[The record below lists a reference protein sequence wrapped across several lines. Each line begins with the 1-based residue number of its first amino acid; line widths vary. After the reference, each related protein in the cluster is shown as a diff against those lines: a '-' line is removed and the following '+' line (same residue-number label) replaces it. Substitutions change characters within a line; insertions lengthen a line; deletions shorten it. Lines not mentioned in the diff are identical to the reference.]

1 MNSRKFE
8 YYHRDIAQLKKDIG
22 FRALFCLMFLGA
34 FVWQSVIMILEIS
47 SSQITVMKIVASCI
61 TLLCSLLLFV
71 VTLAYAF
78 KDFRIISAI
87 KMQGKCVSSVNI
99 LIATN
104 KKSFIW
110 LYGLLIQILT
120 LATTLL
126 LVACVTY
133 SILQAAYLSTVSFYL
148 PMLLMICASGY
159 NSVYHIK
166 DEIRTQKNVQMQQ
179 PQY

>member
-1 MNSRKFE
+1 MHSKKFE
-8 YYHRDIAQLKKDIG
+8 YYHRDIAQLKKDIA

-34 FVWQSVIMILEIS
+34 FVWQGVVMILEFS
-47 SSQITVMKIVASCI
+47 NSQMSIMKIVASCV
-61 TLLCSLLLFV
+61 TLLCSLLLFI
-71 VTLAYAF
+71 VTLSYAF

-99 LIATN
+99 LFTTN

-110 LYGLLIQILT
+110 LYSLLLQIMT
-120 LATTLL
+120 LATSLL

-148 PMLLMICASGY
+148 PMLLMICTSGY

-166 DEIRTQKNVQMQQ
+166 DEIRTQKNVQLQQ